1 MAVNPCIQ
9 PRLLLHFQAIMARSS
24 STLTTPFQLPATVSL
39 CVAMVCFIT
48 ACSSTPK
55 PQATAKKALS
65 GTDEQIFL
73 GDSIKKNYDPNVIM
87 KRGESYFER
96 EEYPEAIVEYT
107 HFLDLHRTHILAPY
121 AEFRIGES
129 QMKLTKGIQRDPGP
143 VQKALEAFERLRKNF
158 PGSRYDGPALQKIQ
172 ECHDLIAQTHLFV
185 GEFYYRRGSYLA
197 AAHRFE
203 QIMKLYPDKAVAPD
217 ALYFLALSYHDLGAD
232 DWASEKLTLLAEK
245 YPDSAYSGD
254 GKSLLAKIGGEKP
267 STLLAL
273 KSEPTSSASPSS
285 SPAAPQRGTQPSL
298 PAEPISSTPSR
309 SFSPPSATA
318 LGQSFVSC
326 RLNAWC
332 GEKSSTLLALNAQSV
347 PSSSSPAAPP
357 PRNQPSVN
365 QVLKNQPMGKQSGRA
380 AGFIPSVP
388 AASFRLPSA
397 TSLSQSFVQCRL
409 GAWC

>member
-1 MAVNPCIQ
+1 MAPFPSI
-9 PRLLLHFQAIMARSS
+9 
-24 STLTTPFQLPATVSL
+24 LTTPARLTAALGL
-39 CVAMVCFIT
+39 CVAMVCFGA

-55 PQATAKKALS
+55 PKDTAKKALS

-73 GDSIKKNYDPNVIM
+73 GDSIKKNYDPHVIM
-87 KRGESYFER
+87 KRGEAFFEK
-96 EEYPEAIVEYT
+96 EEYTEAIVEYT

-143 VQKALEAFERLRKNF
+143 IQKAVEAFERLRKSY

-172 ECHDLIAQTHLFV
+172 ECHDLLAQTHLFV

-203 QIMKLYPDKAVAPD
+203 QIMKLYPDKSAAPD

-245 YPDSAYSGD
+245 YPNSAYSGE
-254 GKSLLAKIGGEKP
+254 GKSLLAKIGTP
-267 STLLAL
+267 PPTLLAL
-273 KSEPTSSASPSS
+273 KSEPTAPTSSPSS
-285 SPAAPQRGTQPSL
+285 A
-298 PAEPISSTPSR
+298 
-309 SFSPPSATA
+309 
-318 LGQSFVSC
+318 
-326 RLNAWC
+326 
-332 GEKSSTLLALNAQSV
+332 
-347 PSSSSPAAPP
+347 AAPP
-357 PRNQPSVN
+357 
-365 QVLKNQPMGKQSGRA
+365 SGNKPGLA
-380 AGFIPSVP
+380 DGLIPSVP
-388 AASFRLPSA
+388 TASFRLPSA